1 MKLKIFVTATVIAT
15 AVLLVFSQIKRQ
27 AFAPATDFP
36 RQALIYA
43 QIADLPAFIK
53 LWNKSEL
60 KEKYQESENF
70 RDFKNN
76 HLGRKLLSRWQEFSD
91 AAGFP
96 IDLDVLSKLAG
107 NQSSLALYDAGKL
120 EFVFIAPVSD
130 EVFTATKFA
139 QSRDKFTE
147 ETLSDG
153 ATIYRAAVEADRGR
167 QKQELIF
174 TQAKGRFILTTS
186 EKLIIQTLKNI
197 NGDGAKNRL
206 IDDPAFKFLSEKIE
220 SHAATVWVNQTALND
235 DYYFKHYWLMSDVA
249 DLKNIRAGIFDF
261 EIGTEKIIERR
272 KFLLD
277 KTVDSSPVEISDA
290 EKTLTF
296 LPSDIPYY
304 RLQSVNPKTINEAI
318 EKTIFSSPP
327 ETNKKSRKY
336 NSAYSTFNSYD
347 DYSNVSYDSLGGKFD
362 ETIDETED
370 NDKVESREIEIDFS
384 KILKSSKPQ
393 TILTLTKPQILPP
406 PMFVEFQRATV
417 FHLASPKSFDRENF
431 ETAMAQKLS
440 AQVLIDAPD
449 IKLNWESKS
458 ENTKTWRE
466 LKLPKLEW
474 NISYATIGNELI
486 VANDSDFLC
495 RILTDTHSA
504 QIEKQTLSP
513 FTSLSV
519 INLGEKENDYDRI
532 FDEIN
537 RKEPTDD
544 FFNGDITSLLDAISR
559 VKRIE
564 VKENH
569 SQNTLDEE
577 ITFNF

>member
-1 MKLKIFVTATVIAT
+1 MKLKIFIAVTLIAA
-15 AVLLVFSQIKRQ
+15 AVLLVFSQIKPQ
-27 AFAPATDFP
+27 AFAPAADFP

-53 LWNKSEL
+53 LWNESEL

-76 HLGRKLLSRWQEFSD
+76 HLGIKLASRGQEFSD

-107 NQSSLALYDAGKL
+107 NQASLALYDVGKL

-130 EVFTATKFA
+130 EVFAVTKFA

-153 ATIYRAAVEADRGR
+153 STIYRAAVEADRGR

-277 KTVDSSPVEISDA
+277 KAVDSSPVEISDA

-296 LPSDIPYY
+296 LPSDIPFY
-304 RLQSVNPKTINEAI
+304 RLQSGNPKTINEAI
-318 EKTIFSSPP
+318 EKTIFSPP
-327 ETNKKSRKY
+327 LETNKKSRKY
-336 NSAYSTFNSYD
+336 NSAYSTFNSY

-370 NDKVESREIEIDFS
+370 DNKVESREIEIEFS
-384 KILKSSKPQ
+384 KILKASNPQ
-393 TILTLTKPQILPP
+393 TILTFTKPQILPA
-406 PMFVEFQRATV
+406 PMFVEFQRATI

-474 NISYATIGNELI
+474 NISYAIIGNELI

-519 INLGEKENDYDRI
+519 INLGEKENDYNRI
-532 FDEIN
+532 FGEIS
-537 RKEPTDD
+537 RKEQNDG
-544 FFNGDITSLLDAISR
+544 FFIGSITSLLDAISR